1 MRTFVQS
8 LFKTDFNFNFNFNFK
23 TIILL
28 EEIFISILNY
38 FLPAIILGGG
48 ANTTEDV
55 GEICGASFCPSTK
68 IMDSN
73 QKTADSTVKTLMGIY
88 LVFGCLAIAVVFLF
102 LDKIE
107 VIKEQNGSKGICDL
121 FIATLKHV
129 KKNNK
134 MKLLIPITMF
144 SGLEQGF
151 VFADFTKVFSYFGL
165 MFSFIQILFSILQ
178 MRIKNFK

>member
-1 MRTFVQS
+1 MG
-8 LFKTDFNFNFNFNFK
+8 NFNSK

-28 EEIFISILNY
+28 EKSNHFNFKIIS
-38 FLPAIILGGG
+38 FLVTVLGGG

-55 GEICGASFCPSTK
+55 GEICGANFCPSTK

-73 QKTADSTVKTLMGIY
+73 QKTADATVKTLMGIY
-88 LVFGCLAIAVVFLF
+88 LAFGCLAIAVVFLF

-107 VIKEQNGSKGICDL
+107 VIKEQNRSRGICDL
-121 FIATLKHV
+121 FVATLKHV
-129 KKNNK
+129 KKSNK

-151 VFADFTKVFSYFGL
+151 VFADFTKVFPHFGTL
-165 MFSFIQILFSILQ
+165 FYFIQMLPSILQ
-178 MRIKNFK
+178 MRIKELAKLLKWSVLWK